1 MVLSCFQDPDLII
14 RLGPIS
20 LLGIA
25 RNFVAEAE
33 RDEFEL
39 HLFSIPVFFVLESR
53 MENNSC

>member
-53 MENNSC
+53 I